1 MSETATEQILSET
14 ITNQLQEMFSTYVR
28 HMDPNGNCLFEAL
41 AWAKKRME
49 LEKEHESG
57 MMKEIDKQAFK
68 SKMKD
73 HINDIR
79 KDCASYFEE
88 SMRDFHDLEKGQAEN
103 FLQNWQQELR
113 KELSKINSDET
124 QPTAN
129 RQLALTHLEYIR
141 NKFQQNRD
149 KLMNLPLLNKMY
161 KTVMTPSEFNRGCL
175 EIPPPW
181 LWGDHIEVWAFA
193 NKFKCTIKVIHISK
207 FGTIREDIVE
217 GSDDN
222 KECNL
227 QNRRSIVLVYSES
240 KEHYD
245 MMEVENLHAGMKL
258 DDQSDIFIPKSDDD
272 YSEEETE
279 VHKSDD
285 LTPGEEDRREQQ
297 AKKDAKAAKEAARKA
312 AAAKKA
318 EEMKA
323 KAADKKAEEMKAK
336 AEREANAKKRAD
348 EKKARQIRETNM
360 NRLLEKFK
368 DECHKQNRL
377 QQDFNKVY
385 FSEVPFNKGRNWSEI
400 TSGKLRWQEDELYEE
415 IMAKKESK
423 FGEYGKFDDAEKE
436 MATTLHKWLNSN
448 LETNEREELVW
459 DHFILIA
466 DYILGGENTPYTC
479 PRKDENAYEADKQA
493 YVVKYSG
500 DPTHTRKED
509 RKWLKRFYGILHGQN
524 MVFHANIASSV
535 IEYVE
540 GTVPITGD
548 KQQVDRGIELRKKLF
563 QKIGLQSYPACLPEG
578 FIRDHFKVWSQH
590 AVDIAMSGKAYT
602 VPKYLYDDHEAMAAF
617 TALVNIT
624 AKHLR
629 RSRGDAGWV
638 SRTFNGDGRPKTRF
652 KKDPIRWG
660 AQVSTNNQFLVDPSV
675 PAPVLSTALKGS
687 RRWLI
692 SENVNW

>member
-1 MSETATEQILSET
+1 
-14 ITNQLQEMFSTYVR
+14 MFSTYVR

-318 EEMKA
+318 EERKA
-323 KAADKKAEEMKAK
+323 KAADKPVQPNYKQVL
-336 AEREANAKKRAD
+336 D
-348 EKKARQIRETNM
+348 FFEKSCR
-360 NRLLEKFK
+360 
-368 DECHKQNRL
+368 
-377 QQDFNKVY
+377 DFNKMQCKFNLEVLMLLPNHTNSPNEGY
-385 FSEVPFNKGRNWSEI
+385 DLWKEILAKTEKSESLKKQIYDNIAQYGQDIDQGKVISPVLVKSEI
-400 TSGKLRWQEDELYEE
+400 PEATLFSDNLLQWMQSSRLDRERFAWHLFDPKYQE
-415 IMAKKESK
+415 
-423 FGEYGKFDDAEKE
+423 
-436 MATTLHKWLNSN
+436 NS
-448 LETNEREELVW
+448 TDNENKNV
-459 DHFILIA
+459 
-466 DYILGGENTPYTC
+466 N
-479 PRKDENAYEADKQA
+479 K
-493 YVVKYSG
+493 
-500 DPTHTRKED
+500 
-509 RKWLKRFYGILHGQN
+509 
-524 MVFHANIASSV
+524 MV
-535 IEYVE
+535 E
-540 GTVPITGD
+540 
-548 KQQVDRGIELRKKLF
+548 ELRKNKSKKKEEIWRKYLRILHSAVAKF
-563 QKIGLQSYPACLPEG
+563 HSNMAFAINYYVQNAVSISANLEETERNQRTDMRRQIFEEFGLHLYPACLPEK
-578 FIRDHFKVWSQH
+578 IQSNFKNW
-590 AVDIAMSGKAYT
+590 AVQAINLALSGKKYKI
-602 VPKYLYDDHEAMAAF
+602 PKGLYNDHEAIAVF
-617 TALVNIT
+617 KSLVDIT

-638 SRTFNGDGRPKTRF
+638 SRTFNGDGKPNIRF

-660 AQVSTNNQFLVDPSV
+660 AQVTTNNHFLVDPSV

>member
-1 MSETATEQILSET
+1 
-14 ITNQLQEMFSTYVR
+14 
-28 HMDPNGNCLFEAL
+28 
-41 AWAKKRME
+41 
-49 LEKEHESG
+49 
-57 MMKEIDKQAFK
+57 
-68 SKMKD
+68 
-73 HINDIR
+73 
-79 KDCASYFEE
+79 
-88 SMRDFHDLEKGQAEN
+88 
-103 FLQNWQQELR
+103 
-113 KELSKINSDET
+113 
-124 QPTAN
+124 
-129 RQLALTHLEYIR
+129 
-141 NKFQQNRD
+141 
-149 KLMNLPLLNKMY
+149 MNLPLLNDMY

-175 EIPPPW
+175 KTPPVW
-181 LWGDHIEVWAFA
+181 LWGDEIQVWAFA
-193 NKFKCTIKVIHISK
+193 NKFKCAIKILIISEN
-207 FGTIREDIVE
+207 GTIREHVIP

-222 KECNL
+222 KNCDL
-227 QNRRSIVLVYSES
+227 RNRRSIVLVFSEAG
-240 KEHYD
+240 KHYD
-245 MMEVENLHAGMKL
+245 MMEVETLHCGYTL
-258 DDQSDIFIPKSDDD
+258 DDKSDIFIPKNDDD

-279 VHKSDD
+279 VRDQD
-285 LTPGEEDRREQQ
+285 ELTPAEQHRKEEE
-297 AKKDAKAAKEAARKA
+297 DAKAAKKRADADRQA
-312 AAAKKA
+312 AAVEKL
-318 EEMKA
+318 EEKKA
-323 KAADKKAEEMKAK
+323 KAAANKEKEMKAK
-336 AEREANAKKRAD
+336 AEKAEANKEKEMKAKAQK
-348 EKKARQIRETNM
+348 EARQIREKNM
-360 NRLLEKFK
+360 NELLQKFK

-385 FSEVPFNKGRNWSEI
+385 FSEVPFNKGRNWSEMDD
-400 TSGKLRWQEDELYEE
+400 SDLRWQEDELYEK

-423 FGEYGKFDDAEKE
+423 FGEYGKFDDEKKE

-466 DYILGGENTPYTC
+466 DLILGGENTPYTG
-479 PRKDENAYEADKQA
+479 PAKDENAYEADKQA

-524 MVFHANIASSV
+524 TVFHANIASSV

-548 KQQVDRGIELRKKLF
+548 KQQVDRGIELRKKMF

-602 VPKYLYDDHEAMAAF
+602 VPKYLHDDHEAMAAF

-629 RSRGDAGWV
+629 RSSRGDAGWV
-638 SRTFNGDGRPKTRF
+638 SRTVNGDGRPKTRF
-652 KKDPIRWG
+652 DKDPVRWG
-660 AQVSTNNQFLVDPSV
+660 AQITTNNHFLVDPSV
-675 PAPVLSTALKGS
+675 PAPVLNTALKGS